1 MGAWEAV
8 GRVGVATAAVGREAA
23 AMGAWQAEG
32 WGETAAVGR
41 EAAAMGKW
49 EATGVTAAAGC
60 SDRCVCQGG

>member
-1 MGAWEAV
+1 M
-8 GRVGVATAAVGREAA
+8 GREAA